1 MAPTDSNKLA
11 YTVAEAVRVS
21 NVGRST
27 LYELIRDG
35 RLEARKLGSKT
46 LIPAASLRALL
57 ATLPKVGAR

>member
-1 MAPTDSNKLA
+1 MASTDLDKLA

-21 NVGRST
+21 NVGRTT

-35 RLEARKLGSKT
+35 RLEARKLGAKT

>member
-1 MAPTDSNKLA
+1 MASTDLDKLA

-21 NVGRST
+21 NVGRTT

-35 RLEARKLGSKT
+35 RLEARKLGAKT

-57 ATLPKVGAR
+57 ATLPKVGGR